1 MALSNVKEAL
11 ELRLHEKDTGS
22 PDVQIALL
30 TQRINQLTRHLKIHR
45 KDHASRR
52 GLLMLVAQRRDLL
65 DYLRRKSETRY
76 QKVIQTLNL
85 RR

>member
-1 MALSNVKEAL
+1 MAVSDIKEVQ

-22 PDVQIALL
+22 PDVQVVLL
-30 TQRINQLTRHLKIHR
+30 TRRINQLTQHLKVHR

-65 DYLRRKSETRY
+65 DYLRRKSEERY
-76 QKVIQTLNL
+76 QKVIRALNL
-85 RR
+85 RK